1 MGRPTPSIPGVV
13 RTLESYRAWRNK
25 GRDKKTIEEKREAV
39 IRGIERGMRGERGAP
54 RLERFDPQQGAPVVR
69 VLYAAHPLPIFGGKP
84 FAVIDPE
91 ADREKLWGAVI
102 EQIRAGVYD
111 EQIEAVARKVYR
123 SLKRKR
129 AAVSKAAPGP

>member
-1 MGRPTPSIPGVV
+1 MGRQTPSIPGVV
-13 RTLESYRAWRNK
+13 RPLDSYRAWKKK
-25 GRDKKTIEEKREAV
+25 GQDKKTIEEKREAV
-39 IRGIERGMRGERGAP
+39 IRGIERGVRGERGAP
-54 RLERFDPQQGAPVVR
+54 RLEQFDPQQGAPVVR
-69 VLYAAHPLPIFGGKP
+69 VLYAAQPLPIFGGRP

-102 EQIRAGVYD
+102 EQIRAGAFD

-129 AAVSKAAPGP
+129 AASKAATSP